1 MNQEDETVELD
12 KDLNQEI
19 TAYLL
24 SRLEAAT
31 HSNIITSENKNSACG
46 IWTAAKT
53 HFALS
58 QSANRARVFNNFLYL
73 SFNKQRIKKFV
84 TTVRVHLNKLSE
96 VGIELP
102 LDILAYLVLFKF
114 PPSLKPMQS
123 QIMHGSQTITVDYV
137 LNHVIQ
143 HKNEVRA
150 TKEDSKTDL
159 SLVNISYP

>member
-46 IWTAAKT
+46 IWTAAKM

-58 QSANRARVFNNFLYL
+58 QSANQA
-73 SFNKQRIKKFV
+73 
-84 TTVRVHLNKLSE
+84 
-96 VGIELP
+96 
-102 LDILAYLVLFKF
+102 
-114 PPSLKPMQS
+114 
-123 QIMHGSQTITVDYV
+123 
-137 LNHVIQ
+137 
-143 HKNEVRA
+143 
-150 TKEDSKTDL
+150 
-159 SLVNISYP
+159 